1 MENKDSNHPQVDEAL
16 LNFKKAKYQISIDIL
31 ENLAEKESN
40 FLICWYLG
48 HSYFRIYNYLS
59 AIKYIKKSIN
69 LKGPDE
75 LNQSFL
81 AEVLLQSN
89 QHKEA
94 IKLFKKVL
102 NVNEK
107 NISALFNLGKAISG
121 APICIGNIQ
130 LASPTKA
137 GMITPKTII
146 RPWLVVI

>member
-31 ENLAEKESN
+31 ENLEEKESN

-59 AIKYIKKSIN
+59 SIKYIEKSIN

-81 AEVLLQSN
+81 A
-89 QHKEA
+89 
-94 IKLFKKVL
+94 F
-102 NVNEK
+102 
-107 NISALFNLGKAISG
+107 
-121 APICIGNIQ
+121 
-130 LASPTKA
+130 
-137 GMITPKTII
+137 
-146 RPWLVVI
+146 